1 MELRQLKYF
10 VKVAE
15 VLNFSEAS
23 RQLYITQSTLS
34 QQIKQLEDEM
44 GTRLF
49 NRTSHS
55 VTLTEAG
62 AELLPYAQNTIRSAD
77 LCMAR
82 ISDLNEMSVGT
93 LNIGVTYSFSP
104 ILTETIISFMRQYP
118 HIKLN
123 IYYKPMEELMDM
135 LRKQSV
141 DFALAFKPTKP
152 IEGIESHILFQN
164 CLSAIV
170 DRSHPLAAQD
180 RVTLQDLEKYDLAL
194 PAQGLQARNY
204 FDQIISSHKNLRVRV
219 ELNEVNILLKLL
231 RQTQL
236 VSVLA
241 EATINNET
249 GVKAIP
255 LDIAQNEMTGCI
267 HTLKD
272 TYRKHSMVEFV
283 KMLSES
289 IAVRERQKAWI

>member
-1 MELRQLKYF
+1 
-10 VKVAE
+10 
-15 VLNFSEAS
+15 
-23 RQLYITQSTLS
+23 
-34 QQIKQLEDEM
+34 
-44 GTRLF
+44 
-49 NRTSHS
+49 
-55 VTLTEAG
+55 
-62 AELLPYAQNTIRSAD
+62 
-77 LCMAR
+77 
-82 ISDLNEMSVGT
+82 
-93 LNIGVTYSFSP
+93 
-104 ILTETIISFMRQYP
+104 
-118 HIKLN
+118 
-123 IYYKPMEELMDM
+123 
-135 LRKQSV
+135 
-141 DFALAFKPTKP
+141 
-152 IEGIESHILFQN
+152 
-164 CLSAIV
+164 
-170 DRSHPLAAQD
+170 
-180 RVTLQDLEKYDLAL
+180 
-194 PAQGLQARNY
+194 
-204 FDQIISSHKNLRVRV
+204 IISSHKNLRVRV

>member
-1 MELRQLKYF
+1 
-10 VKVAE
+10 
-15 VLNFSEAS
+15 
-23 RQLYITQSTLS
+23 
-34 QQIKQLEDEM
+34 
-44 GTRLF
+44 
-49 NRTSHS
+49 
-55 VTLTEAG
+55 
-62 AELLPYAQNTIRSAD
+62 
-77 LCMAR
+77 
-82 ISDLNEMSVGT
+82 
-93 LNIGVTYSFSP
+93 
-104 ILTETIISFMRQYP
+104 
-118 HIKLN
+118 
-123 IYYKPMEELMDM
+123 M
-135 LRKQSV
+135 LRRQSV

-152 IEGIESHILFQN
+152 IDGIESHILFQN

-170 DRSHPLAAQD
+170 DRSHPLAAQN
-180 RVTLQDLEKYDLAL
+180 RVTLQELEKYDLAL

-255 LDIAQNEMTGCI
+255 LDIAQNEMTRCI

>member
-1 MELRQLKYF
+1 
-10 VKVAE
+10 
-15 VLNFSEAS
+15 
-23 RQLYITQSTLS
+23 
-34 QQIKQLEDEM
+34 
-44 GTRLF
+44 
-49 NRTSHS
+49 
-55 VTLTEAG
+55 
-62 AELLPYAQNTIRSAD
+62 
-77 LCMAR
+77 CMAR

-170 DRSHPLAAQD
+170 DRSHPLAAQN
-180 RVTLQDLEKYDLAL
+180 RVTLLELEKYDLAL